1 MPSFLDTFEYC
12 KLTLD
17 IKWFINAFL
26 KIVHVQFSSLQD
38 IESKISLLWNNTI
51 SSQEH
56 NFLYVICIQ
65 IIKFHKFKAMKF

>member
-26 KIVHVQFSSLQD
+26 KIVHVQFSSFQD
-38 IESKISLLWNNTI
+38 IESKISLLWNNKI
-51 SSQEH
+51 SSKEH
-56 NFLYVICIQ
+56 NFLYV
-65 IIKFHKFKAMKF
+65 KL

>member
-38 IESKISLLWNNTI
+38 IESKISLLWNDTI

-56 NFLYVICIQ
+56 HFLYV
-65 IIKFHKFKAMKF
+65 KFYKFKAILFFYD